1 MKRLNLSYINVICV
15 FVLSFAVMEYVNLLI
30 GRVGGF
36 PVLAGVLVSYSVM
49 RYGSFARKN
58 MACYMGIYILTWFIG
73 TVVLFISKYS
83 GWGNIKKLG
92 PAQYF
97 KALYG
102 STLSEIWGYFFAI
115 VLMLTVIVSLFPLI
129 VIKNR
134 KIYARYVLGNTLF
147 WTIIF
152 IPLRFIDKK
161 FVNHKVMWQAGC
173 MMAFAVLLL
182 VLELFV
188 VYRLVKYR
196 YCDEHADRKVRIHR
210 RRVRRKTLK
219 AVIVIV
225 PVVVIAVIVVYT
237 YFMSPSNEP
246 AEYEKVAS
254 CITNDDRL
262 GPMVYDSQVYIPI
275 TIELD
280 YAGTGSPLGYIVYK
294 DQDYGSRYYEL
305 AASNLLYMNKN
316 GDDTY
321 LQMAGN
327 ASNSYKKLSVV
338 EKSNSW
344 KDCSV
349 FLMWDEE
356 WQSESR
362 YSKDVTGYTECDEDF
377 IKSLEDTFGAVKI
390 NPADFKDYDAYF
402 TIEGYKSMKDAI
414 ESDSH
419 VGTWVG
425 CILAKDDKFY
435 YGSGFLCCLR
445 SCACGILRCTT
456 VGSCNLLS
464 CRVDLR
470 TCESCKQLIQNVEQC
485 YNFTDH
491 KINRRCK
498 SVNQRCCHSTHAVL
512 QILCVRSKRV
522 HAIRK
527 STAHQSTVVV
537 QIIDTVLKALRKL
550 RHCETDHSV

>member
-1 MKRLNLSYINVICV
+1 MGV
-15 FVLSFAVMEYVNLLI
+15 FFCNCAHADSDCFTFSAY
-30 GRVGGF
+30 RD
-36 PVLAGVLVSYSVM
+36 
-49 RYGSFARKN
+49 
-58 MACYMGIYILTWFIG
+58 
-73 TVVLFISKYS
+73 
-83 GWGNIKKLG
+83 KK
-92 PAQYF
+92 Q
-97 KALYG
+97 
-102 STLSEIWGYFFAI
+102 E
-115 VLMLTVIVSLFPLI
+115 
-129 VIKNR
+129 
-134 KIYARYVLGNTLF
+134 IYARYVLGNTLF
-147 WTIIF
+147 WTIIL

-210 RRVRRKTLK
+210 RRVRRKTIK

-225 PVVVIAVIVVYT
+225 PVVVIAIIVVYT

-294 DQDYGSRYYEL
+294 DQDYSSRYYEL

-402 TIEGYKSMKDAI
+402 TIEA
-414 ESDSH
+414 
-419 VGTWVG
+419 T
-425 CILAKDDKFY
+425 
-435 YGSGFLCCLR
+435 
-445 SCACGILRCTT
+445 
-456 VGSCNLLS
+456 NP
-464 CRVDLR
+464 
-470 TCESCKQLIQNVEQC
+470 
-485 YNFTDH
+485 
-491 KINRRCK
+491 
-498 SVNQRCCHSTHAVL
+498 
-512 QILCVRSKRV
+512 
-522 HAIRK
+522 
-527 STAHQSTVVV
+527 
-537 QIIDTVLKALRKL
+537 
-550 RHCETDHSV
+550 

>member
-115 VLMLTVIVSLFPLI
+115 VLMLTVIVSFFPLT
-129 VIKNR
+129 VIKSR
-134 KIYARYVLGNTLF
+134 KIYSRYVLGNTLF
-147 WTIIF
+147 WTIIL

-173 MMAFAVLLL
+173 MMAFAAFLL

-225 PVVVIAVIVVYT
+225 PVVVIAIIVVYT

-280 YAGTGSPLGYIVYK
+280 YTGTGSPLGYIVYK

-321 LQMAGN
+321 LQMSGN
-327 ASNSYKKLSVV
+327 ASN
-338 EKSNSW
+338 
-344 KDCSV
+344 
-349 FLMWDEE
+349 
-356 WQSESR
+356 
-362 YSKDVTGYTECDEDF
+362 
-377 IKSLEDTFGAVKI
+377 
-390 NPADFKDYDAYF
+390 
-402 TIEGYKSMKDAI
+402 
-414 ESDSH
+414 
-419 VGTWVG
+419 
-425 CILAKDDKFY
+425 
-435 YGSGFLCCLR
+435 
-445 SCACGILRCTT
+445 
-456 VGSCNLLS
+456 
-464 CRVDLR
+464 
-470 TCESCKQLIQNVEQC
+470 
-485 YNFTDH
+485 
-491 KINRRCK
+491 
-498 SVNQRCCHSTHAVL
+498 
-512 QILCVRSKRV
+512 
-522 HAIRK
+522 
-527 STAHQSTVVV
+527 
-537 QIIDTVLKALRKL
+537 
-550 RHCETDHSV
+550 